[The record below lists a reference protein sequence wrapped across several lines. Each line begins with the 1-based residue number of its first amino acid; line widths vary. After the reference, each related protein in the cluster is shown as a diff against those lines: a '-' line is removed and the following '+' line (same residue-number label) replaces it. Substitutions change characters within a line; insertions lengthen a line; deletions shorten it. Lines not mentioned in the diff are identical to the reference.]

1 MDLKKVVPFSG
12 ILAGLAFLYF
22 ALWGLQRAFWQKL
35 FLGIQM
41 SMGIDSELEIA
52 WEQGLLSLGL
62 ALVIGSLALYFLG
75 KNWAKAR
82 YLGIFALYLILVL
95 FITSWLISQTIN

>member
-22 ALWGLQRAFWQKL
+22 ALWGLKRVFWQKL
-35 FLGIQM
+35 FVGIQM

-52 WEQGLLSLGL
+52 WEHGLLSLGL
-62 ALVIGSLALYFLG
+62 ALVSGSLALYFFG